1 MDEIIQVKE
10 EKKEDKGGFDEGIVL
25 LKTSSLGSLTTN
37 EHEIETEVDLFEDKT
52 SLTLAAK
59 EDLKLEIG
67 LHQDEVNLLN
77 TNTKFLQVDFPLNIE
92 EEVMRATSIQL
103 KVPDKDILLPIKA
116 KWIIS
121 RNGANVRVRIE
132 LQPTKIQG
140 EQLDLGL

>member
-1 MDEIIQVKE
+1 
-10 EKKEDKGGFDEGIVL
+10 
-25 LKTSSLGSLTTN
+25 
-37 EHEIETEVDLFEDKT
+37 
-52 SLTLAAK
+52 
-59 EDLKLEIG
+59 
-67 LHQDEVNLLN
+67 
-77 TNTKFLQVDFPLNIE
+77 
-92 EEVMRATSIQL
+92 MRATSIQL